1 MTHIIPYI
9 SKVPSEQSQPWI
21 DALNI
26 VLKNCLV
33 MAVETMTTDQRL
45 AARVAVMNTPDP
57 DQLKTLPDL
66 IWVQSLWAG
75 IDAFLDHLPRS
86 RFKFVRMTDPK
97 LASTMAEAV
106 LAWTLYIHRDMP
118 RYGAQQRKRIWSE
131 IEMVAA
137 ADRNVGILGFGKL
150 GKAAA
155 ERLVYMG
162 FNVSAWARTPSDC
175 DGVDV
180 LTGKGGLNQ
189 LLEQCHILVVLLP
202 LTDDT
207 RGLLN
212 THTLSKLPK
221 NAAVI
226 NFARGPII
234 NTDDLVQLLDDHHL
248 SHAVLDVFDR
258 EPLADDSP
266 LWDHLGV
273 TVLPHI
279 SAPTTLNT
287 AVAMTA
293 FNINRY
299 YETGEIPE
307 SIDPVRGY

>member
-1 MTHIIPYI
+1 MTNIIPYI

-21 DALNI
+21 DTLNLAL
-26 VLKNCLV
+26 LNCSV
-33 MAVETMTTDQRL
+33 MAVENMTTDQRM

-57 DQLKTLPDL
+57 DQLKTLPHL

-75 IDAFLDHLPRS
+75 VDTFIDHLPQS
-86 RFKFVRMTDPK
+86 HFKFVRMTDPK
-97 LASTMAEAV
+97 LADTMAEAV
-106 LAWTLYIHRDMP
+106 LAWTLYLHRDMP
-118 RYGAQQRKRIWSE
+118 RYRAQQQQRIWAE
-131 IEMVAA
+131 IDMVAA
-137 ADRNVGILGFGKL
+137 AHRKVGILGFGKL

-162 FNVSAWARTPSDC
+162 FNVSAWARTPSNC

-180 LTGKGGLNQ
+180 LTGTDGLNQ
-189 LLEQCHILVVLLP
+189 LLGRAHILVVLLP
-202 LTDDT
+202 LTDVT

-212 THTLSKLPK
+212 AHTLSKLPK

-234 NTDDLVQLLDDHHL
+234 NTGDLLKLLDDQYL
-248 SHAVLDVFDR
+248 SHAVLDVFDT
-258 EPLADDSP
+258 EPLAGDSP
-266 LWDHLGV
+266 LWDHPSV

-279 SAPTTLNT
+279 SAPTSLKT

-293 FNINRY
+293 YNINRY
-299 YETGEIPE
+299 FETGEIPD